1 MERTFFSLLYNM
13 VIALVRKYRG
23 ETTSSNKQLLVL
35 SWLKYPCV
43 ETSLSHEESQCFSSW
58 TVDTWAKMSRF
69 FASTKRLQKTLGFS
83 LHSKCKLH
91 LHCICFGPCRNAAL
105 FSRAGM
111 GSWLQWP
118 SCPAVLHFRSRPLM
132 PNYESVRIS
141 NINKPKITWNFIA
154 QKHQHLKNMIFLYYW
169 TCFFS
174 NKPAIFTNHH
184 FFPET
189 QDIEALA
196 RATDDALALI
206 PSGKRRP
213 VDLRRL
219 ETLQRKLDDAID
231 DVGVSAFVRLNYL
244 SPKDLTKNKKDVQK
258 EVGLMNFL
266 SFKDLDPVGFVFEGR
281 LCFLLIWKRTQS
293 WTIWRS

>member
-1 MERTFFSLLYNM
+1 M

-132 PNYESVRIS
+132 PWGFFGRWDLNSIQSVTIS
-141 NINKPKITWNFIA
+141 YINKPFANRNFTA
-154 QKHQHLKNMIFLYYW
+154 KNTSSKNMIFLYMIFCFCW
-169 TCFFS
+169 TNQPFLPS
-174 NKPAIFTNHH
+174 H
-184 FFPET
+184 FPYRT
-189 QDIEALA
+189 SRPWPVPRTMPWRWSL
-196 RATDDALALI
+196 RASVAPWICDASRRCNENWTM
-206 PSGKRRP
+206 PSM
-213 VDLRRL
+213 
-219 ETLQRKLDDAID
+219 TWA
-231 DVGVSAFVRLNYL
+231 SA
-244 SPKDLTKNKKDVQK
+244 P
-258 EVGLMNFL
+258 
-266 SFKDLDPVGFVFEGR
+266 
-281 LCFLLIWKRTQS
+281 LCVWIISHPRT
-293 WTIWRS
+293 